1 MNDASLPLSATRDEK
16 ISYRFIPN
24 EAARK
29 MFFLH
34 DNTGK
39 AILKCLAFLCLVLLL
54 VPSLL
59 LLLALV
65 IFPFYFSFARTL
77 EFIAMLVVPL
87 FLMAAG
93 TILEKFGVLL
103 FLSGIGLALLYVHC
117 RKMAIVVE
125 ERGVTLHGFP
135 FRSRGKF
142 YEWRE
147 FAQIRRST
155 FQKRDVVVFVDCYGK
170 SFLLHFGEEKAKRGF
185 WSRIFS
191 SRDARSSFFVGDGH
205 ALSLPEAIEKFH
217 APVTLLEEAERKK
230 IPALCPCGDWNVD
243 ITGKIAHLILAAM
256 VMVIPGVLFRLS
268 GFSLLESWQSR
279 LLPLAYCLAVAAGFA
294 FSWRYLRELRAKES
308 WEATWLVSLL
318 FAASLWFLTAS
329 AAPLLPVWLG
339 EARKEAFAVLE
350 KEDAA
355 QHQNDGR
362 YPYSLY
368 QSWRSTREPG
378 VSFHYKIPEERRQYE
393 PGAQQEFTVYHGPL
407 GLRAMPQA
415 ELHSLWRKKKPDNPP
430 E

>member
-1 MNDASLPLSATRDEK
+1 MLTPL
-16 ISYRFIPN
+16 
-24 EAARK
+24 
-29 MFFLH
+29 L
-34 DNTGK
+34 
-39 AILKCLAFLCLVLLL
+39 
-54 VPSLL
+54 
-59 LLLALV
+59 
-65 IFPFYFSFARTL
+65 
-77 EFIAMLVVPL
+77 
-87 FLMAAG
+87 LMAAG
-93 TILEKFGVLL
+93 ALVEKFGVLL
-103 FLSGIGLALLYVHC
+103 FLFGIGLALLYVHC

-125 ERGVTLHGFP
+125 ERGVALHGFP
-135 FRSRGKF
+135 FRGRGKF

-155 FQKRDVVVFVDCYGK
+155 FQKRDVVVFVDRYGK
-170 SFLLHFGEEKAKRGF
+170 SFLLHFGEEEAKRGF
-185 WSRIFS
+185 WFRVFRSW
-191 SRDARSSFFVGDGH
+191 DARRSFFFVGDGH

-243 ITGKIAHLILAAM
+243 ITGKIAHPILAAL

-268 GFSLLESWQSR
+268 EFSLLETWQSR
-279 LLPLAYCLAVAAGFA
+279 LLPLAYCLAVALGFA

-308 WEATWLVSLL
+308 WEAAWFVSLL

-339 EARKEAFAVLE
+339 EARKEAFAVPE

-355 QHQNDGR
+355 QYQDGVR

-378 VSFHYKIPEERRQYE
+378 VSFRYKIPEERRQYE
-393 PGAQQEFTVYHGPL
+393 PGAQREFTVHHGSL
-407 GLRAMPQA
+407 GLRAMPRA
-415 ELHSLWRKKKPDNPP
+415 ELRSLWREKKPDHLP